1 MFWRKVD
8 KVICSIHSLT
18 NWNWLLT
25 KSWSLSVSFD
35 SDSISFFRFTCNS
48 ILNSIWAI
56 FFEVCRILWVQQTSN
71 ESCEV
76 QYWTLYNF
84 NPDRITKQI
93 NFWVCL
99 KVTNKTVKSE
109 QSCLKQLRS
118 NYRIEPE
125 WCFKC
130 AVFSRYSD
138 RWCLLQPSAIIWK
151 VSDSAIWS
159 NTSWKLPS
167 CWSFG
172 QYYRTVL
179 EQAR

>member
-1 MFWRKVD
+1 MNALLGF
-8 KVICSIHSLT
+8 CQSESYLT
-18 NWNWLLT
+18 LHCRSAEL
-25 KSWSLSVSFD
+25 
-35 SDSISFFRFTCNS
+35 
-48 ILNSIWAI
+48 
-56 FFEVCRILWVQQTSN
+56 FFETRITFEICWDWNAKHYSINVHSRKQLA
-71 ESCEV
+71 CEV

-138 RWCLLQPSAIIWK
+138 RWCLRQPSAIIWK